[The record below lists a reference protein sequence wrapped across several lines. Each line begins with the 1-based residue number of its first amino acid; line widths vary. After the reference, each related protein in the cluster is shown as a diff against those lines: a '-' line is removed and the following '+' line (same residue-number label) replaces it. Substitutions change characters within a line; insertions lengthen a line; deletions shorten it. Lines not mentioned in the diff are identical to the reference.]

1 MGATGGAVNSTHD
14 DDSLFL
20 WNDWPMK
27 GVKPYFQPESLSNT
41 IANFPHAASRIS
53 DCAEHAFMYC

>member
-41 IANFPHAASRIS
+41 IANFPHAASRI
-53 DCAEHAFMYC
+53 